1 MTGMDDKYNNEK
13 GELGIF
19 IIVGNYTSYKAECSS
34 HHAENTFLCM
44 RQNLR
49 GPTPS
54 TTEMNDRYK
63 DEKGDI
69 KMKAAG
75 EIIKDVKKRYDE
87 DKDDW
92 SILGGKDSKG
102 HYDTFIAQPPRLWQ
116 IKSEPINPFQ
126 AIGLGIGP
134 TRTIDE
140 EILRAIMELGKPIN
154 FQALFPQPKDNSAIF
169 VRGVERFSTT
179 ATNRLKKEYDN
190 TQNKVDSK
198 LTKELE
204 ELVNKKYPSR
214 KTMYL

>member
-1 MTGMDDKYNNEK
+1 MTK
-13 GELGIF
+13 
-19 IIVGNYTSYKAECSS
+19 
-34 HHAENTFLCM
+34 
-44 RQNLR
+44 
-49 GPTPS
+49 P
-54 TTEMNDRYK
+54 
-63 DEKGDI
+63 
-69 KMKAAG
+69 AG
-75 EIIKDVKKRYDE
+75 EIIKDVKKRYDK
-87 DKDDW
+87 DKENW
-92 SILGGKDSKG
+92 SIFSGKDTKYG

-116 IKSEPINPFQ
+116 IKSELINPFQ

-134 TRTIDE
+134 TRNIDE
-140 EILRAIMELGKPIN
+140 DIQRAVMELGKPIN